1 MSRLTLYFYYSMSV
15 LSTIFHG
22 VGAVAPIV
30 GSVLPGLGT
39 AAGAAIGAGMNV
51 VGSALDAHNADVK
64 SQQLWKQQNAYN
76 DPSAQSARLI
86 AAGINP
92 QFANGN
98 GVVSTGSAQS
108 APSQEASNNIISK
121 QSQLFESSMNARMEI
136 AQVTKAEAEA
146 KLAKTQADKMSGADT
161 VNTNADTQLKLSQSN
176 NVSLQS
182 EFQDMQN
189 NVYAKFGDKRVIAE
203 LENLAAQK
211 AATVANRHVSESQ
224 LKVLASDVIVNY
236 AHAHNLDLSSE
247 QLRTLTPYIAK
258 GMQLDNIGKG
268 LTNTNKSTENS
279 YQGDYLHTRNS
290 LQHKTY
296 HILDAQGRIINA
308 DAGSYWYHNALPLNL
323 GGAASVGA
331 LFK

>member
-1 MSRLTLYFYYSMSV
+1 MFRLTLNLIVMSV

-30 GSVLPGLGT
+30 GSVLPGIGT
-39 AAGAAIGAGMNV
+39 AAGAAIGAGLNV
-51 VGSALDAHNADVK
+51 VGSAMDANNSDVK

-86 AAGINP
+86 KAGINP

-98 GVVSTGSAQS
+98 GVVNAGSATT

-121 QSQLFESSMNARMEI
+121 QSQLFETAMNARLAI
-136 AQVTKAEAEA
+136 AQVTKAEADA
-146 KLAKTQADKMSGADT
+146 KVASVNADKIANADT
-161 VNTNADTQLKLSQSN
+161 KNTNADTVLKLSQSD
-176 NVSLQS
+176 NVKLQT
-182 EFQDMQN
+182 EMQDMRN
-189 NVYAKFGDKRVIAE
+189 TVYAKFGDKQAIAD

-211 AATVANRHVSESQ
+211 ALSIANRHVSESQ

-236 AHAHNLDLSSE
+236 AHAHNLNISSE
-247 QLRTLTPYIAK
+247 QMGVLTPYIAA
-258 GMQLDNIGKG
+258 GMQLDNVGKV

-290 LQHKTY
+290 LQRKTY

-308 DAGSYWYHNALPLNL
+308 DAGSYWWHNALPLNL
-323 GGAASVGA
+323 AGAASVGS

>member
-1 MSRLTLYFYYSMSV
+1 MSV

-86 AAGINP
+86 KAGINP

-98 GVVSTGSAQS
+98 GVVSTGSAS
-108 APSQEASNNIISK
+108 TAPSQEASNNIISK
-121 QSQLFESSMNARMEI
+121 QSQLFESSMNARMAI
-136 AQVTKAEAEA
+136 AQVTKAEADA
-146 KLAKTQADKMSGADT
+146 KVASVTADKIAGADT
-161 VNTNADTQLKLSQSN
+161 VNTNADTVLKRQQSN

-182 EFQDMQN
+182 EYQDMQN
-189 NVYAKFGDKRVIAE
+189 NVYAKFGDKRVIAD

-258 GMQLDNIGKG
+258 GMQLDNFGKG
-268 LTNTNKSTENS
+268 LTNQNQSTENS
-279 YQGDYLHTRNS
+279 YLPSYLKFRNLS
-290 LQHKTY
+290 QRKTY
-296 HILDAQGRIINA
+296 KMLDAQGRIITS
-308 DAGSYWYHNALPLNL
+308 DANSYWYHNILPLNL